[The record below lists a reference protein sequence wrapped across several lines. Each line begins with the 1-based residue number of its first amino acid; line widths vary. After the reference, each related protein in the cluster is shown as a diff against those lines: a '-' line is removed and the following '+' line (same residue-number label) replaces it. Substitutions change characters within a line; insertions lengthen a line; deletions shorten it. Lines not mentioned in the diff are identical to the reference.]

1 MDIALFVAA
10 VAVLFIVIAICEP
23 VADRLRLPY
32 TVVLAIVGA
41 ALGVGAV
48 VLRNTMGSSLS
59 PEVLALLSLPIRS
72 AMFMNVFLPTLIF
85 QVALGLDLRRMLD
98 DWVPILAMAVMA
110 VFVATLFVGTALA
123 PFSGMGVLAC
133 FLLGAVVSTTDPS
146 AVVSIFRSLSA
157 PQRLARIVEGE
168 SLLNDAAAIA
178 LFGFFL
184 TFVMAGVPNPT
195 LQDAFIGLPITILGG
210 GLLGWALARAALF
223 LMVLL
228 GAFPLAQLSLSVA
241 VPYIT
246 YLIADQ
252 VLGASGV
259 VAVVV
264 AGMTLNW
271 VGPGRLAPTTWTNL
285 REVWEL
291 LAHWAGA
298 LIFVLA
304 SLLIPRLLQSA
315 GLYDVFLVGVVILA
329 AMLARVV
336 MLWGMLPLLAR
347 LRLSPRVEQ
356 PYRVTILWGGL
367 RGAVTLALALAVT
380 ENYRVP
386 LDVQR
391 EVGIL
396 ATGFTLFTLFIQGT
410 TLRALIQRLGLTK
423 LAPIDLALSRQVVAV
438 ALQNVREEVA
448 GAVKDHGLTHDIVRS
463 EAKAFGQ
470 RLDQAVSLA
479 EEAEEIREKDRIT
492 LGLLALAGR
501 ERDLVLEAFREQ
513 QIASGRAEAMLTD
526 VDRLFE
532 ATRLNGRIGYRR
544 AAKRGMGFGRFHRV
558 ALLLHNR
565 LRLSRPLARMIADR
579 FEILLNQRF
588 ILAALHGYVDTKI
601 RRIHGRRVAEIL
613 HQVLRQREEDT
624 EQAIEGQRL
633 QYPGYA
639 EEMQRRFIRRL
650 ALRIEEREYDQLL
663 NDGLIGRELH
673 VNLRQGLAEARR
685 SLSLRP
691 KLDLAVE
698 KTQILRQMSALS
710 GLEDSQLKMV
720 QRSVVTVYAKP
731 GEVLIRKGDPAR
743 HVFFI
748 ASGAV
753 EVEFA
758 GQRQLLG
765 RGEMFGQL
773 GILTR
778 RPRRAQV
785 TAIAHSTLLRLD
797 EQRFLD
803 LLQRNAVLR
812 AAVAESSARR
822 GLLEADGKPLPGT
835 GNGTG
840 NGSGTAKPQAPTA
853 PMPETAAEPVVPDA
867 PGPEQ
872 APSGAPASDQPAT
885 VGGESRLGPG

>member
-1 MDIALFVAA
+1 
-10 VAVLFIVIAICEP
+10 
-23 VADRLRLPY
+23 
-32 TVVLAIVGA
+32 
-41 ALGVGAV
+41 
-48 VLRNTMGSSLS
+48 
-59 PEVLALLSLPIRS
+59 SLPIRS
-72 AMFMNVFLPTLIF
+72 AVFMNVFLPTLIF

-110 VFVATLFVGTALA
+110 VFVATLFVGMALV

-146 AVVSIFRSLSA
+146 AVVSIFRSLAA

-210 GLLGWALARAALF
+210 GLLGWVLARGALF

-228 GAFPLAQLSLSVA
+228 GAYPLAQLSLSVA
-241 VPYIT
+241 VPYLT
-246 YLIADQ
+246 FLLADQ

-271 VGPGRLAPTTWTNL
+271 VGPGRLAPATWTNL

-329 AMLARVV
+329 ASLARVV

-347 LRLSPRVEQ
+347 LRLSPQVEQ

-410 TLRALIQRLGLTK
+410 TLRMLIERLGLTK

-438 ALQNVREEVA
+438 ALQNVREEVS
-448 GAVKDHGLTHDIVRS
+448 GAVKDHGLNHDIVRQ

-470 RLDQAVSLA
+470 RLERAVTLA

-513 QIASGRAEAMLTD
+513 QIASARAEAMLTD

-544 AAKRGMGFGRFHRV
+544 ASKRGMGYGRFHRM
-558 ALLLHNR
+558 ALRLHNR
-565 LRLSRPLARMIADR
+565 LRLSRPLARMTADR

-588 ILAALHGYVDTKI
+588 ILAALHSYADTKI
-601 RRIHGRRVAEIL
+601 R
-613 HQVLRQREEDT
+613 
-624 EQAIEGQRL
+624 
-633 QYPGYA
+633 
-639 EEMQRRFIRRL
+639 
-650 ALRIEEREYDQLL
+650 
-663 NDGLIGRELH
+663 
-673 VNLRQGLAEARR
+673 
-685 SLSLRP
+685 
-691 KLDLAVE
+691 
-698 KTQILRQMSALS
+698 
-710 GLEDSQLKMV
+710 
-720 QRSVVTVYAKP
+720 
-731 GEVLIRKGDPAR
+731 
-743 HVFFI
+743 
-748 ASGAV
+748 
-753 EVEFA
+753 
-758 GQRQLLG
+758 
-765 RGEMFGQL
+765 
-773 GILTR
+773 
-778 RPRRAQV
+778 
-785 TAIAHSTLLRLD
+785 
-797 EQRFLD
+797 
-803 LLQRNAVLR
+803 
-812 AAVAESSARR
+812 
-822 GLLEADGKPLPGT
+822 
-835 GNGTG
+835 
-840 NGSGTAKPQAPTA
+840 
-853 PMPETAAEPVVPDA
+853 
-867 PGPEQ
+867 
-872 APSGAPASDQPAT
+872 
-885 VGGESRLGPG
+885 

>member
-10 VAVLFIVIAICEP
+10 VALLFIVIALCEP

-41 ALGVGAV
+41 TLGVAAV
-48 VLRNTMGSSLS
+48 VVRNTMGDSLS
-59 PEVLALLSLPIRS
+59 AETLALLSLPIRS
-72 AMFMNVFLPTLIF
+72 AVFMNVFLPTLIF

-110 VFVATLFVGTALA
+110 VFVATLFVGMALV

-146 AVVSIFRSLSA
+146 AVVSIFRSLAA

-210 GLLGWALARAALF
+210 GVLGWVLARGALF

-228 GAFPLAQLSLSVA
+228 GSYPLAQLSLSVA
-241 VPYIT
+241 VPYLT
-246 YLIADQ
+246 FLLADQ

-271 VGPGRLAPTTWTNL
+271 VGPGRLAPATWTNL

-329 AMLARVV
+329 ASLARVV

-347 LRLSPRVEQ
+347 LRLSPQVEQ

-410 TLRALIQRLGLTK
+410 TLRMLIERLGLTK

-438 ALQNVREEVA
+438 ALQNVREEVS
-448 GAVKDHGLTHDIVRS
+448 GAVKDHGLNHDIVRQ

-470 RLDQAVSLA
+470 RLERAVTLA

-513 QIASGRAEAMLTD
+513 QIASARAEAMLTD

-544 AAKRGMGFGRFHRV
+544 AAKRGMGYGRFHRM
-558 ALLLHNR
+558 ALRLHNR
-565 LRLSRPLARMIADR
+565 LRLSRPLARMTADR

-588 ILAALHGYVDTKI
+588 ILAALHSYADTKI

-613 HQVLRQREEDT
+613 HQVLRQREEET
-624 EQAIEGQRL
+624 EQAIEGLRL

-663 NDGLIGRELH
+663 KDGLIGRELH
-673 VNLRQGLAEARR
+673 VSLRTKMAEARR
-685 SLSLRP
+685 LLAFRP

-698 KTQILRQMSALS
+698 KTEILRQMSALS
-710 GLEDSQLKMV
+710 GLDDSQLKVV
-720 QRSVVTVYAKP
+720 QRSVSTVHARP

-758 GQRQLLG
+758 NQRQLLG

-797 EQRFLD
+797 EQRFLE
-803 LLQRNAVLR
+803 LLQRNEVLR
-812 AAVAESSARR
+812 TAVAESSAKR
-822 GLLEADGKPLPGT
+822 GLLEAEGKPAQT
-835 GNGTG
+835 GQKPAAQQHA
-840 NGSGTAKPQAPTA
+840 TAAPQA
-853 PMPETAAEPVVPDA
+853 EAEPESE
-867 PGPEQ
+867 PESEPEVTQ
-872 APSGAPASDQPAT
+872 MMADDGTRSDQPAP
-885 VGGESRLGPG
+885 VGGQGSLGTG

>member
-10 VAVLFIVIAICEP
+10 VALLFIVIALCEP

-32 TVVLAIVGA
+32 SVILAVVGA
-41 ALGVGAV
+41 TLGVGAV
-48 VLRNTMGSSLS
+48 VLRNTMGESLG
-59 PEVLALLSLPIRS
+59 PETLALLSLPIKS
-72 AMFMNVFLPTLIF
+72 AVFMNLFLPTLIF

-110 VFVATLFVGTALA
+110 VFVATAFVGLALV
-123 PFSGMGVLAC
+123 PFSGMPVLAC

-146 AVVSIFRSLSA
+146 AVVSIFRSLAA

-195 LQDAFIGLPITILGG
+195 LQDAFIGLPVSILIGG
-210 GLLGWALARAALF
+210 ALGWAMARAALF
-223 LMVLL
+223 VMVML

-241 VPYIT
+241 VPFLT
-246 YLIADQ
+246 YLVADH
-252 VLGASGV
+252 VLGVSGV

-291 LAHWAGA
+291 LSHWAGA

-304 SLLIPRLLQSA
+304 SLLIPRLLQDA
-315 GLYDVFLVGVVILA
+315 GWYDMFLVGIVLLA

-336 MLWGMLPLLAR
+336 MLWGLLPLLAR
-347 LRLSPRVEQ
+347 LRLSPQVEQ

-367 RGAVTLALALAVT
+367 RGAVTLALALTVT

-386 LDVQR
+386 LDIQR

-396 ATGFTLFTLFIQGT
+396 ATGFTLFTLFGQGT
-410 TLRALIQRLGLTK
+410 TLRLLIERLGLTT

-448 GAVKDHGLTHDIVRS
+448 EAVKDRGLNHDIVRS

-470 RLDQAVSLA
+470 RLDQAVTLA

-513 QIASGRAEAMLTD
+513 QISAGRAEVMLAD

-532 ATRLNGRIGYRR
+532 ATRLSGRIGYRH
-544 AAKRGMGFGRFHRV
+544 ASNRGMGYGRFHRL
-558 ALLLHNR
+558 ALRLHNR
-565 LRLSRPLARMIADR
+565 LRLSRPLARMTADR
-579 FEILLNQRF
+579 FEILLNQRL
-588 ILAALHGYVDTKI
+588 ILADLHGYVDTKI

-613 HQVLRQREEDT
+613 HQILRQREEET
-624 EQAIEGQRL
+624 EQALDGLRL

-663 NDGLIGRELH
+663 KDGLIGRELH
-673 VNLRQGLAEARR
+673 VSLRAAMALERR
-685 SLSLRP
+685 RLEMRP

-698 KTQILRQMSALS
+698 KTEILRQMSALA
-710 GLEDSQLKMV
+710 GLDAAQLKMV
-720 QRSVVTVYAKP
+720 QRSVVTVHARP
-731 GEVLIRKGDPAR
+731 GRVLIRKGDPAH

-778 RPRRAQV
+778 RPRKAQV

-803 LLQRNAVLR
+803 LMQRSEVLR

-822 GLLEADGKPLPGT
+822 GLMEAAGKPALPPAAAPNPAPNPVTPPQPAGAAAAAAADPALSEQPAAAGGQRRLGT
-835 GNGTG
+835 G
-840 NGSGTAKPQAPTA
+840 
-853 PMPETAAEPVVPDA
+853 
-867 PGPEQ
+867 
-872 APSGAPASDQPAT
+872 
-885 VGGESRLGPG
+885 